1 MSDYEQ
7 IVISAVRY
15 AIGRM
20 TYIVD
25 LTVNYVLDEIKDHN
39 LSDRCLTIIRDDI
52 RFAKNKNNLGM
63 KCNEIEWIKLL
74 NRIEEVI

>member
-1 MSDYEQ
+1 MSNYEH

-15 AIGRM
+15 ALGRR

-25 LTVNYVLDEIKDHN
+25 ITVNYVFEEMEQHK
-39 LSDRCLTIIRDDI
+39 LSDRCLSVIRDDI
-52 RFAKNKNNLGM
+52 RLAKNKNNLGM
-63 KCNEIEWIKLL
+63 KCDEIEWIKLS

>member
-1 MSDYEQ
+1 MLAHEH

-25 LTVNYVLDEIKDHN
+25 ITVNYVLDEMEQHN
-39 LSDRCLTIIRDDI
+39 LSDRCLAVIRDDI
-52 RFAKNKNNLGM
+52 KEAQRQNNLGM
-63 KCNEIEWIKLL
+63 KCDEIEWIKLL